1 MGKILKELSGYSG
14 SKIFLMEGDNLFVR
28 KINNVQRNHER
39 LSSLSSLGYP
49 VPKIYQYDG
58 ETLDMEYIQGLDMK
72 NYLIHNNI
80 NDLFDFI
87 SNILDSFSKNSHQK
101 YYGDVYFEKLKWMD
115 GHNVFPFTKGEL
127 IERLPKWLPQ
137 STYHGDFTLENMI
150 NTNNGFYLIDSV
162 TTEYEIGRAHV

>member
-72 NYLIHNNI
+72 NYLIHNNHI
-80 NDLFDFI
+80 
-87 SNILDSFSKNSHQK
+87 
-101 YYGDVYFEKLKWMD
+101 YY
-115 GHNVFPFTKGEL
+115 
-127 IERLPKWLPQ
+127 
-137 STYHGDFTLENMI
+137 
-150 NTNNGFYLIDSV
+150 
-162 TTEYEIGRAHV
+162 